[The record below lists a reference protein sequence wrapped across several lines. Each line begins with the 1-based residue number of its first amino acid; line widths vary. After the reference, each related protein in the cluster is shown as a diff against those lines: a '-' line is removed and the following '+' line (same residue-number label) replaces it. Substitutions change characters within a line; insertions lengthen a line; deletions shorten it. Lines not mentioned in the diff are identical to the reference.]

1 MRDIF
6 SGIVLYIIV
15 YAVYQYYVGN
25 FPIDSTD
32 IPYSVGRVVGDAI
45 RSPYDLI
52 VSFF

>member
-15 YAVYQYYVGN
+15 YAGYQYYVGN
-25 FPIDSTD
+25 FPIDGTN
-32 IPYSVGRVVGDAI
+32 IPYSIGRVIGDAI
-45 RSPYDLI
+45 RAPYDLI